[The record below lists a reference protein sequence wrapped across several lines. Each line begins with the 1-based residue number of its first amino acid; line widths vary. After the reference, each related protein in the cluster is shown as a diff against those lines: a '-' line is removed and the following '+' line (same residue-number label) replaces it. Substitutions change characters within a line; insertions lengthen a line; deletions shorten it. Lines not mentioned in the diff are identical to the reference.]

1 MVKFKSGSY
10 YIDCDWR
17 WLKEDDLWDSGTVEA
32 KFQFPAAACV
42 SLELGWDT
50 LKTTVYFVRILKY
63 DRNFYRTK
71 IFLYFLMGNKYFPT
85 QYVTS
90 LFTTGRLSHY

>member
-1 MVKFKSGSY
+1 MVKFESGSY

-17 WLKEDDLWDSGTVEA
+17 WRKEDDLWDSGTVEA
-32 KFQFPAAACV
+32 KFQLPAAACV

-50 LKTTVYFVRILKY
+50 LQTTVYFVRILKY
-63 DRNFYRTK
+63 DRNIYRTK
-71 IFLYFLMGNKYFPT
+71 IYIYIFLWEINT